1 MKVMLRKRNL
11 ELWIKNH
18 ALRIA
23 GRGRRA
29 AGFTLLEV
37 MIAVGI
43 LGIGL
48 VVVLQGHVMNLKMI
62 AHSELSTKATL
73 LAEKRIVEIEGKKLN
88 IIGERE
94 GSFEESPEFYW
105 KELITPVRIGNK
117 ELSGL
122 SRVEVIV
129 SWEEGSREEEVRLV
143 TYTIQQSDMPV
154 VFP

>member
-1 MKVMLRKRNL
+1 MVMLRKRNL
-11 ELWIKNH
+11 ELWV
-18 ALRIA
+18 RSY
-23 GRGRRA
+23 GQRST
-29 AGFTLLEV
+29 GFTLLEV

-62 AHSELSTKATL
+62 AHSELSTKAVL

-105 KELITPVRIGNK
+105 KELITPVRLGNK

-143 TYTIQQSDMPV
+143 TYTVQQSDMPV
-154 VFP
+154 AFP